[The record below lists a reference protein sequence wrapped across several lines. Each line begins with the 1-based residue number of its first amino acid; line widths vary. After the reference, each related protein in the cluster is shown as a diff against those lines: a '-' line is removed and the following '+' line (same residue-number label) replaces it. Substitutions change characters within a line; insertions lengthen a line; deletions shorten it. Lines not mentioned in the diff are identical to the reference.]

1 MRQAQSLTVH
11 FLPEGRSSSVARTF
25 PLPSYNLRNIVT
37 DSWNAINKGHNQAM
51 DEDSQL
57 TWSVKFYNL
66 SPFITLT
73 NAADYRTTGILNIHL
88 SASKFVQCSKGHMKS
103 LLQLMSSD
111 LQEDDSNTSS
121 SNTITSAASSSLDIV
136 TWTPE
141 KEESQCRSYCEED
154 RGYDVMEEGTEE
166 ERSEEHAGNESSRE
180 SDQDISSAG
189 GISKTSEQKQSS
201 LSSATSIKK
210 FFTPLKRKGSPETL
224 STSERE
230 TMEGNKR
237 MKSEAINVKEGKA
250 IAREVEWE
258 DKERT
263 LVTNDDDEVIDDNQ
277 FEVVLC
283 SECGEEILRLLLEEH
298 MDYHI
303 ALSLLQ
309 KESIPAIKNRQY
321 N

>member
-1 MRQAQSLTVH
+1 
-11 FLPEGRSSSVARTF
+11 
-25 PLPSYNLRNIVT
+25 
-37 DSWNAINKGHNQAM
+37 
-51 DEDSQL
+51 
-57 TWSVKFYNL
+57 
-66 SPFITLT
+66 
-73 NAADYRTTGILNIHL
+73 
-88 SASKFVQCSKGHMKS
+88 MKS

-136 TWTPE
+136 AWTPE

-154 RGYDVMEEGTEE
+154 RGYNVMEEVTEE

-180 SDQDISSAG
+180 PDQDIPSAG

-224 STSERE
+224 STPERE

-237 MKSEAINVKEGKA
+237 MKSEAINVKEDKA